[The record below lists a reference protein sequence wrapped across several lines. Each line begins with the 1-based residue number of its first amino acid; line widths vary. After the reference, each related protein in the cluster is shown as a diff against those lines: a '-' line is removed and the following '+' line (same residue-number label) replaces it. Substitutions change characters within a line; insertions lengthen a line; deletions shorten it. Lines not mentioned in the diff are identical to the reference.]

1 MRVGIIDKICYNF
14 QQQGLYT
21 FSLQS
26 NALSLSSLASTP
38 KTTFLPNSLFSPIAS
53 FNSCVL
59 RKHCGQ
65 FMEWWLYVEDC
76 WMAWSQKKKEWQFS
90 KQLAMRHVSW
100 PVRQENFWLGS
111 ADLYTFIKSQVS
123 LCIGNLTLKVLFSVF
138 L

>member
-21 FSLQS
+21 FRLQS
-26 NALSLSSLASTP
+26 NALSLSSPASTP

-65 FMEWWLYVEDC
+65 FMEWWLYVED
-76 WMAWSQKKKEWQFS
+76 WMAWSQKKEEWQFS
-90 KQLAMRHVSW
+90 KQFAMRHVSW
-100 PVRQENFWLGS
+100 PVRQENFCLGS